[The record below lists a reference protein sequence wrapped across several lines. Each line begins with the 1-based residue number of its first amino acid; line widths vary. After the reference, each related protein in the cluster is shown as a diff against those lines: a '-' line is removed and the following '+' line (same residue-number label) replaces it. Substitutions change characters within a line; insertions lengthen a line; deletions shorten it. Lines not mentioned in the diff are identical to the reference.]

1 MATAPPSS
9 VIPPP
14 SQPPSGVQPGGGLIV
29 QLELLWGRL
38 RRWWLRTFRPGYV
51 RRMLA
56 CRQGECPDCPH
67 DIIDSR
73 DLKFVRNVCGYWFRP
88 EDDRYAWLDRLPFA
102 TWGHAEL
109 LLSVGLLLP
118 LFVGTLLATLWHH
131 WLWAIPALAAF
142 LFLVEVVWFFRDPQR
157 VLPDDPLALLSPA
170 DGTIT
175 HIDEVE
181 EADFPG
187 GRAFRISIFLSIFNV
202 HVNRVPRN
210 GSVRQLRYFRGRF
223 LDARRPDCGVL
234 NEQLWVD
241 LEEPSGRPVRIKQ
254 IVGALARR
262 IVCQLRVGEQV
273 TAGQRFGMIKFGSRT
288 DILIPAGE
296 PLDLN
301 IKLGDKVQGG
311 STVLLRFRG

>member
-9 VIPPP
+9 VLPPP
-14 SQPPSGVQPGGGLIV
+14 PQTPTSVQPGGGFIV
-29 QLELLWGRL
+29 QLGLAWGRL
-38 RRWWLRTFRPGYV
+38 RRWFLRTFRPGYV
-51 RRMLA
+51 RHMLA

-88 EDDRYAWLDRLPFA
+88 EDQRRSWLDRLPFA
-102 TWGHAEL
+102 SWGHAEL
-109 LLSVGLLLP
+109 LLSLGLLLP
-118 LFVGTLLATLWHH
+118 LFVGCTLATVGHH
-131 WLWAIPALAAF
+131 WLWGIPTLASF
-142 LFLVEVVWFFRDPQR
+142 LLLAEVVWFFRDPER
-157 VLPDDPLALLSPA
+157 VLPADPLALISPA

-181 EADFPG
+181 ESDFPG

-202 HVNRVPRN
+202 HVNRVPRT
-210 GSVRQLRYFRGRF
+210 GRVQRLQYFRGRF
-223 LDARRPDCGVL
+223 LDARRLDCGVL
-234 NEQLWVD
+234 NEQLWLD
-241 LEEPSGRPVRIKQ
+241 LEEPGGRPVRIKQ

-273 TAGQRFGMIKFGSRT
+273 TAGQRYGMIKFGSRT
-288 DILIPAGE
+288 DVLIRAGE
-296 PLDLN
+296 PLDVAVQV
-301 IKLGDKVQGG
+301 GDKVQGG